1 MDYAKKLEKKAL
13 GGAATEGGTP
23 TGVAAPPNA
32 AAAVGGDGVSVVGSP
47 LHPDPQ
53 VAAKPERRRFDKTYK
68 WSILQQADACVGT
81 GQIGA
86 LLRREGLY
94 SSHLANWRREH
105 REHPLD
111 GKTAKKRG
119 PKTATPDPRVSQLQR
134 ENVRLTARL
143 KKAELILEIQ
153 KKVSKLLGIPLK
165 TLGNDG
171 SDS

>member
-153 KKVSKLLGIPLK
+153 KKVSEILGIPLK
-165 TLGNDG
+165 TLDNEG

>member
-32 AAAVGGDGVSVVGSP
+32 AAAAGDDRVSVAESP
-47 LHPDPQ
+47 SHPDPQ
-53 VAAKPERRRFDKTYK
+53 VSQKPVRRRFGVPYK
-68 WSILQQADACVGT
+68 LSILQQADACIGT

-105 REHPLD
+105 RKNPLD
-111 GKTAKKRG
+111 GKVAKKRG
-119 PKTATPDPRVSQLQR
+119 PKTVTADPRVAVLQR
-134 ENVRLTARL
+134 ENVRLAARL

-153 KKVSKLLGIPLK
+153 KKVSEILGIPLK
-165 TLGNDG
+165 TLDSEG

>member
-13 GGAATEGGTP
+13 GGAAMEGGTP

-32 AAAVGGDGVSVVGSP
+32 AAAVVSEEGNVTGSP
-47 LHPDPQ
+47 SPPDPQ
-53 VAAKPERRRFDKTYK
+53 VVVKPARRRFTNTYK
-68 WSILQQADACVGT
+68 LDIMRQADACVGV
-81 GQIGA
+81 GQVGA

-111 GKTAKKRG
+111 GKAAKKRG
-119 PKTATPDPRVSQLQR
+119 PKTAMRDPRVSQLQR
-134 ENVRLTARL
+134 ENARLTARL

-165 TLGNDG
+165 TRDNEG

>member
-32 AAAVGGDGVSVVGSP
+32 AAAAGGEGGSATGSLSP
-47 LHPDPQ
+47 PDPQ
-53 VAAKPERRRFDKTYK
+53 VVVKPLRRRFTNTYK
-68 WSILQQADACVGT
+68 LDIMRQADACVGT
-81 GQIGA
+81 GQVGA

-119 PKTATPDPRVSQLQR
+119 PKATTRDPRVSQLQR
-134 ENVRLTARL
+134 ENVRLTRRL

-165 TLGNDG
+165 TRDNEG